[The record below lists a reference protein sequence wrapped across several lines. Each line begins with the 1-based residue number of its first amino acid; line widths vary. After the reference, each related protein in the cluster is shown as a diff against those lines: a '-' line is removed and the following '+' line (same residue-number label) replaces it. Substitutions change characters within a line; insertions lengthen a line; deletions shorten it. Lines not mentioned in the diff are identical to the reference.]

1 LFTKFSNTSE
11 KVACGAFS
19 DNSFVPPAKGATYA
33 GCIVAGR
40 LTYMVL
46 AAALCLL
53 AQPASAEAVVRHD
66 FIELELRPRVC
77 TLSAR
82 DEECDTVVQ
91 AQWRS
96 PRDESL
102 CLLIVG
108 RPEIKRCWEGYSEG
122 VYTMKLA
129 FSEDLVV
136 ELRDPELQRVLV
148 AEAVTVIKE
157 ALRLRRKRRQ
167 PWSPF

>member
-1 LFTKFSNTSE
+1 MISQLKWM
-11 KVACGAFS
+11 A
-19 DNSFVPPAKGATYA
+19 A
-33 GCIVAGR
+33 G
-40 LTYMVL
+40 
-46 AAALCLL
+46 AALYLL
-53 AQPASAEAVVRHD
+53 TNGTATGAAITRHE

-82 DEECDTVVQ
+82 DEQCNTEVQ

-108 RPEIKRCWEGYSEG
+108 RPEIKRCWEEHSEG
-122 VYTMKLA
+122 VYTVRLA

-136 ELRDPELQRVLV
+136 ELRDTELRNVLV
-148 AEAVTVIKE
+148 SEAITVIKE
-157 ALRLRRKRRQ
+157 ALKLRRKRRQ
-167 PWSPF
+167 PWNPF

>member
-1 LFTKFSNTSE
+1 MISKLRRL
-11 KVACGAFS
+11 AGGA
-19 DNSFVPPAKGATYA
+19 VLY
-33 GCIVAGR
+33 
-40 LTYMVL
+40 VL
-46 AAALCLL
+46 ANGVAAG
-53 AQPASAEAVVRHD
+53 ASIVQHD
-66 FIELELRPRVC
+66 NIELELRPRVC

-82 DEECDTVVQ
+82 DEQCNTVVQ

-96 PRDESL
+96 SRDESL

-108 RPEIKRCWEGYSEG
+108 RPEIKQCWEGYSEG
-122 VYTMKLA
+122 VYTLKLA

-136 ELRDPELQRVLV
+136 ELRDPQLRTVLV
-148 AEAVTVIKE
+148 SEAITVIKE

>member
-1 LFTKFSNTSE
+1 MI
-11 KVACGAFS
+11 
-19 DNSFVPPAKGATYA
+19 AKMKWL
-33 GCIVAGR
+33 VAGAAV
-40 LTYMVL
+40 YAL
-46 AAALCLL
+46 ASGGAAG
-53 AQPASAEAVVRHD
+53 AASTTHD

-77 TLSAR
+77 TMSAR
-82 DEECDTVVQ
+82 DEQCNAVVQ

-96 PRDESL
+96 SRDESL

-108 RPEIKRCWEGYSEG
+108 RPEIKHCWEGYSEG
-122 VYTMKLA
+122 TYTLKLA

-136 ELRDPELQRVLV
+136 ELRDPELRTVLV
-148 AEAVTVIKE
+148 SEAITVIKE